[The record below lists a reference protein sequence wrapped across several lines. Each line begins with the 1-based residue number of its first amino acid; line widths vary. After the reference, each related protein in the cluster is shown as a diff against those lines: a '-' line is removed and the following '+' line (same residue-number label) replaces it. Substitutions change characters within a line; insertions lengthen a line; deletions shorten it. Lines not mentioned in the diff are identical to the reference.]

1 MGHAVYEAVFWV
13 GILSVLLGTY
23 TNIPG
28 RRDRN
33 KERGG
38 VLKWLAMGLVV
49 RDLGPVI
56 HVAMTGPY
64 SHQSSTSYIP
74 LTLAERY

>member
-23 TNIPG
+23 PNISG

-38 VLKWLAMGLVV
+38 VLKWLVMGVAV
-49 RDLGPVI
+49 RDFGPGI
-56 HVAMTGPY
+56 HVAMAGPY

-74 LTLAERY
+74 LTSAEHY